1 LVTPRSRGPSNVSQM
16 QIAILGPAETQ
27 AEIEQNIKTH
37 ASGPT
42 AESFGVSPS
51 DFEANIPT
59 CSHSV
64 KLL

>member
-1 LVTPRSRGPSNVSQM
+1 M

-42 AESFGVSPS
+42 AESFGVSASDS

>member
-1 LVTPRSRGPSNVSQM
+1 M

-42 AESFGVSPS
+42 AESFGVSAS